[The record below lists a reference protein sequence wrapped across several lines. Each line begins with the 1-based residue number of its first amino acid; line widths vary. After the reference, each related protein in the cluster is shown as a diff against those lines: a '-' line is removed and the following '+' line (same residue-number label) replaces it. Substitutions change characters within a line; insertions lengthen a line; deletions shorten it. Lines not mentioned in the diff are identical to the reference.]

1 MMWYNK
7 MLQIDKQIPKLSDF
21 PFAWEMV
28 PVADLLPGND
38 SSCRDPLQS
47 DGKGTFV
54 EDIRSHGIIHD
65 LLVCKIDG
73 SPQMKIFVGGRRG
86 DAAREIGLSV
96 VPCRVYP
103 SSVPR
108 EVRILASLEENRQR
122 GDLTPIEM
130 ARAIKLLFG
139 LIGEDYELAAKV
151 LDATVPEIK
160 RWIASLG
167 PMEVLQKAG
176 FLIRERDVDKVF
188 LIQDVLPSYLL
199 ELTFKEVQA
208 MDMPKVR
215 KVVKGI
221 EVEWK
226 AGKKGIDVTAI
237 ADKVK
242 ENVPVSGIS
251 MTVIIPD
258 PELAYAVGTAKQLGH
273 FNTKSEYVVSLIEK
287 DCIARGIYAKKSE

>member
-1 MMWYNK
+1 
-7 MLQIDKQIPKLSDF
+7 
-21 PFAWEMV
+21 
-28 PVADLLPGND
+28 
-38 SSCRDPLQS
+38 
-47 DGKGTFV
+47 
-54 EDIRSHGIIHD
+54 
-65 LLVCKIDG
+65 
-73 SPQMKIFVGGRRG
+73 
-86 DAAREIGLSV
+86 
-96 VPCRVYP
+96 
-103 SSVPR
+103 
-108 EVRILASLEENRQR
+108 
-122 GDLTPIEM
+122 
-130 ARAIKLLFG
+130 LLFG

-251 MTVIIPD
+251 MTVI
-258 PELAYAVGTAKQLGH
+258 KQLGH